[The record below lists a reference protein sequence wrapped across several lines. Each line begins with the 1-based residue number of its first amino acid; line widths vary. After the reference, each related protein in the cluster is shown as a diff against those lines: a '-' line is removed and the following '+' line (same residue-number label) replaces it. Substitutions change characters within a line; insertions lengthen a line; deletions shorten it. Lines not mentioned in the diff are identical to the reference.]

1 MKKDVIIFLLIIML
15 CAVFVLTTDFKTVDE
30 YYLENAE
37 NIKEGDATV
46 FISIRCDTVFDN
58 AEKLAPA
65 LWEFVPEDGVI
76 LAETEYVL
84 RDGDTVF
91 DILTRAAKTRR
102 IQMEYSGSAE
112 SRTVYIEGISHL
124 YEFSCGE
131 LSGWSYL
138 VNGEIPQLGAS
149 SYTLSDGDVIEW
161 VYTCDL
167 SRDILQGGVANE

>member
-1 MKKDVIIFLLIIML
+1 MKKDIIITLLIIML
-15 CAVFVLTTDFKTVDE
+15 CAVFVLTTDFKTVEE

-46 FISIRCDTVFDN
+46 FISIRCDAIFDN
-58 AEKLAPA
+58 AEKLEPD

-76 LAETEYVL
+76 LAKTEYVL

-91 DILTRAAKTRR
+91 DILVRAAKTRR
-102 IQMEYSGSAE
+102 IQMEYSGSPEA
-112 SRTVYIEGISHL
+112 RTTYIEGISHV

-131 LSGWSYL
+131 LSGWSFL
-138 VNGEIPQLGAS
+138 VNGELTQVGAS
-149 SYTLSDGDVIEW
+149 AYKLSDGDVIEW

-167 SRDILQGGVANE
+167 SRDILQGGGTNE